1 MASVDKG
8 TTASY
13 WHRAD
18 GRLVESNVAGTVT
31 SVFYDKDGH
40 NGLGLALAG
49 PRGGRCCHRCKRSSA
64 LGAWRGQPWALVI

>member
-13 WHRAD
+13 WYRAD

-49 PRGGRCCHRCKRSSA
+49 PRGGRCCRRRSA
-64 LGAWRGQPWALVI
+64 LGAWRGGPWALGI